1 MLVAWKEE
9 EMIMEKQKLHLEI
22 DVSGGRTDLDDWSGV
37 YERRRRDSV
46 TVWQSNMGAGSVF
59 LTIKDMM
66 INPDRSKNVNIANF
80 STYFIMIG

>member
-59 LTIKDMM
+59 LTIKDM